1 MGGKMPHSE
10 HCLIYSHIWIAGHIA
25 VCERTRL
32 AVQSSSDIADPSDDA
47 QFLTVRAPHVTVAN
61 GVAISRKNLIEA

>member
-1 MGGKMPHSE
+1 MPHSG
-10 HCLIYSHIWIAGHIA
+10 HCLIYSHIWNAGHLA

-32 AVQSSSDIADPSDDA
+32 AVQPSSDIADPSDDA